1 MAPKSRYI
9 RFFDWKIFCA
19 ILTLCLLGL
28 VAIYSAGQFSELRNQ
43 VYFITT
49 GLVVFFVMSLINYE
63 DLKKTS
69 EIFYGF
75 MLLLLFLVMNI
86 GHEAYGAQ
94 RWLTIA
100 GFTFQPS
107 EIAKLIVIIAVAKFL
122 ENYQDKLTSLLK
134 SLPSFLLIGLPFFL
148 IFKQP
153 DLSTSMVLIII
164 FVVMLLW
171 AGMAVETLLLLAS
184 PLISIMCLHL
194 IPLYPFW
201 TWSIYLLLLLFF
213 LLGRRLAIGDTII
226 FFSLNVLA
234 GLFSPLL
241 WNSLAAYQQ
250 KRILSF
256 LNPSLDPLA
265 RGIRYHMTKS
275 MIAVG
280 SGGFFGQ
287 GFNRGPL
294 TRLGYIP
301 HQHTDFVFS
310 IIAEEFGLLGSLLV
324 IGLFLYIIYRLISL
338 ALETKSDF
346 GSLIVIGIAAMLLF
360 QVFVNIGMNI
370 GIMPVMGIPLPF
382 VSYGGS
388 SLVMYFA
395 AFGIIQSIIMRRRH
409 LMF

>member
-9 RFFDWKIFCA
+9 RFFDWKIFLA
-19 ILTLCLLGL
+19 ILSLSLLGL
-28 VAIYSAGQFSELRNQ
+28 IAIYSSGQFSELRNQ
-43 VYFITT
+43 VYFLGT
-49 GLVVFFVMSLINYE
+49 GIAVFFVMSLINYD
-63 DLKKTS
+63 DLKKVS
-69 EIFYGF
+69 EFFYAV

-94 RWLTIA
+94 RWLTIF

-107 EIAKLIVIIAVAKFL
+107 EIAKLIVIISVAKFL
-122 ENYQDKLTSLLK
+122 ENYHDRLTSLVK

-153 DLSTSMVLIII
+153 DLSTSIVLIII
-164 FVVMLLW
+164 FMVMLLW

-184 PLISIMCLHL
+184 PLISIIVLHL

-201 TWSIYLLLLLFF
+201 TWSIYLLALLVFLFS
-213 LLGRRLAIGDTII
+213 RRMVISDTII

-256 LNPSLDPLA
+256 LNPALDPLA

-280 SGGFFGQ
+280 SGGLIGQ

-310 IIAEEFGLLGSLLV
+310 IIAEEFGLLGSIVVL
-324 IGLFLYIIYRLISL
+324 GLFLYVIFRLINL
-338 ALETKSDF
+338 ALETRSDF
-346 GSLIVIGIAAMLLF
+346 GSLIVIGVAAMLLF